1 MNTQYQAGQPLSML
15 LCFPDILDRLIEA
28 SCEQL
33 KILRLAKFW
42 DCHL

>member
-1 MNTQYQAGQPLSML
+1 ML

-33 KILRLAKFW
+33 KILRLAVK
-42 DCHL
+42 LQI